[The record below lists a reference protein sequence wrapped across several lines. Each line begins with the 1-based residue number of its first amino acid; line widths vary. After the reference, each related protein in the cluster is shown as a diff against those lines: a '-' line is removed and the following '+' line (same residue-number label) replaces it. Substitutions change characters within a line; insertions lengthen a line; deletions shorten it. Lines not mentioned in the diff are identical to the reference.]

1 MVGKKE
7 YRGTVFTGGEKDQK
21 EKEERS
27 KKDHHILK
35 TYKYRS
41 ISYRIRINHFTWASM
56 PEEK

>member
-41 ISYRIRINHFTWASM
+41 ISYRIRINHFT
-56 PEEK
+56 